1 MLLGVAADDIFRA
14 AQGGFTVND
23 GFEMGRAQNIMH
35 CANAVNPFGVT
46 VGGHMSH
53 AGGVRENK
61 SGHGCWVAENFM

>member
-1 MLLGVAADDIFRA
+1 MLLRVATDDIFRA

-35 CANAVNPFGVT
+35 RADAVNPFGMA

-53 AGGVRENK
+53 AGGVGENK
-61 SGHGCWVAENFM
+61 GGHLCWVAENFM